1 MATHTLGFVEEMKE
15 RLLAERELL
24 HKELG
29 ILAQPSADEGY
40 VARMPDYGRSEEDN
54 ATEVADYVASVAV
67 TKVNKQRL
75 VVVEAALDRIE
86 AGKYGVTNDGQLI
99 PEARLKANPAATT
112 LI

>member
-1 MATHTLGFVEEMKE
+1 MSSHPEAFVEEMKQQ
-15 RLLAERELL
+15 LLAERVMLQ
-24 HKELG
+24 KELG
-29 ILAQPSADEGY
+29 ILAEASTEEGY

-75 VVVEAALDRIE
+75 VEVKEALARIE
-86 AGKYGVTNDGQLI
+86 QGKYGMTDDGQLI

-112 LI
+112 LV